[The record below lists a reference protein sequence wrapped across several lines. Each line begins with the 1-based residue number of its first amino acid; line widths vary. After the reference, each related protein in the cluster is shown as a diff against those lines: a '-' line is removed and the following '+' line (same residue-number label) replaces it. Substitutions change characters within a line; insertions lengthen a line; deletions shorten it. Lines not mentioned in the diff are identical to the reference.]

1 MYKPKALDVV
11 KYTTLNH
18 EWYIVLVH
26 QIQSVEVETAT
37 SHPITVDQFLIEDI
51 VVSNPDDFFDRPIW
65 VDDSSDSEWVLDV
78 ELLMSNCPDVD
89 TFITTHPEYLLWI
102 N

>member
-1 MYKPKALDVV
+1 MYKPKAFDVV

-37 SHPITVDQFLIEDI
+37 SHPIIVDQFLIEDI
-51 VVSNPDDFFDRPIW
+51 AVSNPDDFFDSPIW
-65 VDDSSDSEWVLDV
+65 VEDSFDSEWVLDV

-89 TFITTHPEYLLWI
+89 TFITTHPEYLL
-102 N
+102 

>member
-26 QIQSVEVETAT
+26 KIQSVEAETAT
-37 SHPITVDQFLIEDI
+37 SHPITVNQFLIEDI
-51 VVSNPDDFFDRPIW
+51 AVSNLDDFFDSAIW
-65 VDDSSDSEWVLDV
+65 VEDSFDSEWVLDV

-89 TFITTHPEYLLWI
+89 TFITTHPEYLL
-102 N
+102 

>member
-1 MYKPKALDVV
+1 MYRPKALDVV

-37 SHPITVDQFLIEDI
+37 SHPIIVDQFLIEDI
-51 VVSNPDDFFDRPIW
+51 AVSNPDDFFDRPIW
-65 VDDSSDSEWVLDV
+65 VENSFDSEWVLDV

-89 TFITTHPEYLLWI
+89 TFITIHPEYLL
-102 N
+102 

>member
-26 QIQSVEVETAT
+26 QIQSVEAETAT
-37 SHPITVDQFLIEDI
+37 SHPITVYQFLIEDI
-51 VVSNPDDFFDRPIW
+51 AVSNPDNFFDSTIW
-65 VDDSSDSEWVLDV
+65 VEDSFDSEWVLDV

-89 TFITTHPEYLLWI
+89 TFITTYPEYLL
-102 N
+102 

>member
-11 KYTTLNH
+11 KYTTLNY

-37 SHPITVDQFLIEDI
+37 SHPITVEQFLIEDI

-65 VDDSSDSEWVLDV
+65 VEDSFDSEWVLDV

-89 TFITTHPEYLLWI
+89 TFITTHPEYLL
-102 N
+102 

>member
-26 QIQSVEVETAT
+26 QVQPVEVETAT

-51 VVSNPDDFFDRPIW
+51 VVSNPSDFFDRAIW
-65 VDDSSDSEWVLDV
+65 VEDLFGHEWLLDV

-89 TFITTHPEYLLWI
+89 TFITTYPEYLL
-102 N
+102 

>member
-1 MYKPKALDVV
+1 MYRPKALDVV

-26 QIQSVEVETAT
+26 QVQPVEVETAT

-51 VVSNPDDFFDRPIW
+51 VVSNPDDFFDSTIW
-65 VDDSSDSEWVLDV
+65 VEDSFDSEWVLDV

-89 TFITTHPEYLLWI
+89 TFITTHPEYLL
-102 N
+102 